1 MLEVNLVGSY
11 YEMGQKHGHRLRKTS
26 FKVPQYSNAA
36 IELGKKCRRHVEIA
50 FPEIIDEIQGI
61 SDVAEIEF
69 DSLCSFLLTHPHATP
84 KCSIF
89 AVTDGRTTY
98 IGRNYDMFYS
108 LKDTTESYF
117 TAPKGGFKNVGQTD
131 IFVGREDGV
140 NEKGLGVAMSGI
152 TDYFEPGVPF
162 WIAIRY
168 LLDRCKT
175 VQEGVDFL
183 TEISHHCTISF
194 LLADSTGEM
203 AVIEAKPG
211 TAVIREPQDDYI
223 VSTNHYNHP
232 VMKRLKI
239 FEPPD
244 SQIRYSTIVDSLGDL
259 NAGLDEDTIRK
270 ILSSHEGLVC
280 SHIDEMKLGT
290 LWSIVANLNTLQ
302 VWRSDG
308 HPCSNPYEED
318 TRLCSGTKQS

>member
-1 MLEVNLVGSY
+1 MYEVNLVGSY
-11 YEMGQKHGHRLRKTS
+11 YEMGREYGRRLRKAD
-26 FKVPQYSNAA
+26 FKTPKYSSAA
-36 IELGKKCRRHVEIA
+36 IELGKKCRGHVETV
-50 FPEIIDEIQGI
+50 FPEIMDEIRGI
-61 SDVAEIEF
+61 AEAAEI
-69 DSLCSFLLTHPHATP
+69 DYDALCTFLLTHPQATP

-108 LKDTTESYF
+108 LKDFTESYF
-117 TAPKGGFKNVGQTD
+117 TAPQQGHRSVGQTD
-131 IFVGREDGV
+131 VFVGREDGV
-140 NEKGLGVAMSGI
+140 NEHGLGVAMSGI

-168 LLDRCKT
+168 LLDKCKT
-175 VQEGVDFL
+175 VQEGVDVL
-183 TEISHHCTISF
+183 TEIPHHCTISF

-203 AVIEAKPG
+203 IVVEVKPG
-211 TAVIREPQDDYI
+211 LAVVREPEDNYI

-232 VMKRLKI
+232 DMKGLEI

-244 SQIRYSTIVDSLGDL
+244 SRIRYSTIVDSLGD
-259 NAGLDEDTIRK
+259 ADAVPDEDSIRR

-280 SHIDEMKLGT
+280 SHIEEMKLGT
-290 LWSIVANLNTLQ
+290 LWSVVANLNTLQ

-308 HPCSNPYEED
+308 HPCSNPYRED
-318 TRLCSGTKQS
+318 TRLRDAVKGS